1 MELKDF
7 NKVMSYLDAI
17 EIELNI
23 IAKAFGHVSFNE
35 FYNRV

>member
-1 MELKDF
+1 MKLEDF

-23 IAKAFGHVSFNE
+23 IAKAFGHVSFSE
-35 FYNRV
+35 FNG